1 MDKKHTKIIIIGALI
16 IVMILAWINSIK
28 LLNKGSNLNKAHQT
42 SSSINKSMPSNILPV
57 AAEEILVSKR
67 TFNEENNLDWKRCPF
82 SGRNY
87 SREGAATDLIIS
99 GIIWDEVNPQTI
111 INGQILSEGD
121 SLGGFVVQKIEK
133 QKVTL
138 SSSTKTIELQI

>member
-1 MDKKHTKIIIIGALI
+1 MDKNRTKIIITGVLI
-16 IVMILAWINSIK
+16 IIMILAWMNSLKILIK
-28 LLNKGSNLNKAHQT
+28 RSNLNKAYQT
-42 SSSINKSMPSNILPV
+42 TSSINKSMPSNILPV
-57 AAEEILVSKR
+57 AAEEILVSRR

-87 SREGAATDLIIS
+87 SQQVSVEDLTIS

-121 SLGGFVVQKIEK
+121 SIGGFIVQKIEK
-133 QKVTL
+133 QKVVL
-138 SSSTKTIELQI
+138 SSGTKTIELQI